1 MPDRDP
7 FDLRRFVDAQRDV
20 YDRAA
25 SELRSKRKV
34 SHWMWFVFPQLR
46 GLGVSEASRFYGVS
60 GLAEATAYLEH
71 PLLGARLRE
80 CVEILLAIDGRTA
93 EEILGRI
100 DAVKLR
106 SCLTLFARAAPGEE
120 LFAAALAK
128 YFAGEPDPR
137 TIQLLQDL

>member
-80 CVEILLAIDGRTA
+80 GVEILLAIDGRTA

-106 SCLTLFARAAPGEE
+106 SCLTRASNSG
-120 LFAAALAK
+120 
-128 YFAGEPDPR
+128 
-137 TIQLLQDL
+137 